1 MTKSTNDASERTRR
15 HRHLGGRP
23 VRFTLGPQQFITKG
37 LPRFDLQDPYYFAVS
52 LSWKKFAL
60 FFLAAE
66 FSINTLFA
74 TLYMLEPTS
83 IANQPKVGFAS
94 AFFFSLETLATVGYG
109 EMYPATTYGHI
120 ISSIEIVTGTV
131 FTAIMTGLLFIRF
144 SKPKAKMV
152 YATHPVIA
160 MQNGVETLML
170 RMGSTRASVLHN
182 ANISLHMLTR
192 IVTDEGQQQVNIVEL
207 PLIRSH
213 MPVFVVLFTLRH
225 VIDETSPLYEID
237 VDSEDFEAI
246 RLFVTISARDPAIGQ
261 EVTDIHS
268 FVAPDIRFG
277 MRYVDAVH
285 AVTKSKTVADYSLLS
300 KIEPDITS
308 PARTIER

>member
-1 MTKSTNDASERTRR
+1 MTTSLDDAPDPAKR
-15 HRHLGGRP
+15 HRRLGRRP

-52 LSWKKFAL
+52 LNWKKFAL

-66 FSINTLFA
+66 FAINTLFA
-74 TLYMLEPTS
+74 SLYMLEPAS

-109 EMYPATTYGHI
+109 EMYPGTTYGHV
-120 ISSIEIVTGTV
+120 ISSLEIVTGTV

-144 SKPKAKMV
+144 SKPKAKMA
-152 YATHPVIA
+152 YATNPVIA

-268 FVAPDIRFG
+268 FVASDIRFG

-285 AVTKSKTVADYSLLS
+285 AVSKSKTVADYSLLS
-300 KIEPDITS
+300 KIEPDVT
-308 PARTIER
+308 PRNKPVDR